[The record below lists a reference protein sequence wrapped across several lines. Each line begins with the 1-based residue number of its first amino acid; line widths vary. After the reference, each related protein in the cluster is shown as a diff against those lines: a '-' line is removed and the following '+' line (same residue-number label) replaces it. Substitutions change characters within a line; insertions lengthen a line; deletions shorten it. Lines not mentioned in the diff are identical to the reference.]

1 LVNVCAIEEPEP
13 LDAPVKLAALV
24 ETVHAKVVPA
34 ILLVNAMDVAVFE
47 QIVDEEGVAVA
58 TGTGVTVTV
67 TLFEAVQPV
76 AAIVS
81 TTV

>member
-1 LVNVCAIEEPEP
+1 
-13 LDAPVKLAALV
+13 
-24 ETVHAKVVPA
+24 
-34 ILLVNAMDVAVFE
+34 LLVNAIEVAVFE
-47 QIVDEEGVAVA
+47 QIVEDAGVAVA

-67 TLFEAVQPV
+67 TLLEAVHPV